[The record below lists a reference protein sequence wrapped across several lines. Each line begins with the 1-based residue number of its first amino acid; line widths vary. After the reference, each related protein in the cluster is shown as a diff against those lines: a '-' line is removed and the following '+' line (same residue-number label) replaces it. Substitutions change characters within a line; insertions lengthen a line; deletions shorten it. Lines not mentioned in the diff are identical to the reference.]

1 MNPTQV
7 LMSLTVFLISAVSAW
22 AGPERLTD
30 ARVMFTEVKDTR
42 TTGQFFVK
50 CEVELKIMGRAV
62 AKAMGVRD
70 VKVTYAV
77 DDTGVILV
85 NKEEDNTPSF
95 FRPNDGG
102 SSLTHSVSLKNPA
115 RSAKYIQTLKGTIFL
130 FSPTPENG
138 GMVDAGTFME
148 TPGKSLGEDKLKEHG
163 VTVQYITPE
172 ILEQKKAQEKKK
184 ARAQMDKEM
193 EKLGEEMGQ
202 AMLQMFEGMF
212 GGMMGDDKNSIRLWV
227 KDPNKRVVDI
237 QFVDARGEV
246 LNSSS
251 RSNMGELRQV
261 GFKQLPPPTTRLR
274 VLLATDQA
282 VHPVKFSLNEIPL
295 P

>member
-1 MNPTQV
+1 MKSTGMI
-7 LMSLTVFLISAVSAW
+7 MSLIILLTLAWTAW
-22 AGPERLTD
+22 AGPENLTD

-42 TTGQFFVK
+42 TTGQFFGK
-50 CEVELKIMGRAV
+50 CDVELKIMGRAV
-62 AKAMGVRD
+62 SRAMGVRD

-77 DDTGVILV
+77 DDTGLILV
-85 NKEEDNTPSF
+85 NKEKDDTPGF

-115 RSAKYIQTLKGTIFL
+115 RSAKYIQTLKGTILL
-130 FSPTPENG
+130 FSPTAENG
-138 GMVDAGTFME
+138 GMVEVGTFME
-148 TPGKSLGEDKLKEHG
+148 TPGKSLGEDLLQEHG

-172 ILEQKKAQEKKK
+172 ILEQKKAEEKKK
-184 ARAQMDKEM
+184 ARDKMDKEM
-193 EKLGEEMGQ
+193 EKLGEQMGE

-212 GGMMGDDKNSIRLWV
+212 GNMMGDDKNSIRLWV
-227 KDPNKRVVDI
+227 KDPRHRVVDI
-237 QFVDARGEV
+237 QFLDAKGAV
-246 LNSSS
+246 LDTNS

-261 GFKQLPPPTTRLR
+261 GFKQLPPPTTRMR

-282 VHPVKFSLNEIPL
+282 IHPVAFSLNEIPL